1 MNELQSIL
9 LSERPLLISS
19 DGYRRLMVGAFPM
32 VQPTESL
39 LRPQTYREE
48 SREAFSRIVETLVA
62 QPDDNPDVNITM
74 DYDSQE
80 LHPDTVAYHR
90 VWGLVTAAS
99 RWYFSS
105 QQLERDLMAAE
116 QNPLISS
123 HLLHVNS
130 PGGEAWYLDRLS
142 ATLRQLSKPVV
153 TLYEMCCSAAYHI
166 GCHGSRVYA
175 TTQFD
180 FVGCIGTMVSF
191 YDFQGYYEQL
201 GIKLIK
207 AKADGSDL
215 KNKMF
220 DDLRQGKPQQYIDE
234 VLNPLND
241 RLLQTVKAQRPQL
254 AKLDDDAPV
263 LRGETY
269 FTHTAEEIGLCDGQR
284 TLQEA
289 VAECAGLG
297 RKWSDSQQKK
307 QHLYNVL

>member
-1 MNELQSIL
+1 
-9 LSERPLLISS
+9 
-19 DGYRRLMVGAFPM
+19 
-32 VQPTESL
+32 
-39 LRPQTYREE
+39 
-48 SREAFSRIVETLVA
+48 
-62 QPDDNPDVNITM
+62 M

-191 YDFQGYYEQL
+191 YDFSDYYARL
-201 GIKLIK
+201 GIKLVE

-220 DDLRQGKPQQYIDE
+220 DNLRKGKPEQYVSD
-234 VLNPLND
+234 VLNPLNAD
-241 RLLQTVKAQRPQL
+241 FLATVRAQRPQL
-254 AKLDDDAPV
+254 ASLADDAPV
-263 LRGETY
+263 LRGETFY
-269 FTHTAEEIGLCDGQR
+269 TAAAQEVGLCDGQR
-284 TLQEA
+284 TLEQAVSEA
-289 VAECAGLG
+289 AQMG
-297 RKWSDSQQKK
+297 RRWSETSRQKSAV
-307 QHLYNVL
+307 YNAL